1 VWGRTVE
8 AFVGE
13 EAHFVFNSFGDREPD
28 FTDSCSGIPFATLL
42 SY

>member
-13 EAHFVFNSFGDREPD
+13 EAHFVFNSFEIGSQCRDIKRREM
-28 FTDSCSGIPFATLL
+28 
-42 SY
+42 